1 VPQLLTSFTSA
12 GKFMLSRYLNSVIE
26 TYLALPCL
34 RAAALYDQVRWVQG
48 VLWASLLL
56 SYGAV
61 LVLLGLA
68 YTTVWKTITESPLT
82 HMCLPD
88 SVPSH
93 MYGIYLA
100 PMILDVLVIILIVI
114 KACEDPAAL
123 RSGSGTPVVRGV
135 AQVPFEVSHFTYQ
148 LFTLIRDGVLYVM
161 VCCLINWY

>member
-1 VPQLLTSFTSA
+1 MPQLLTSFTSA
-12 GKFMLSRYLNSVIE
+12 GNLPLSRYLNSTIE

-34 RAAALYDQVRWVQG
+34 RVAALYDQVKWVQG

-61 LVLLGLA
+61 LALLGLA
-68 YTTVWKTITESPLT
+68 YMTVWETIMESPLT

-100 PMILDVLVIILIVI
+100 AMILDILVIVLIVI

-123 RSGSGTPVVRGV
+123 RSGSGTPIVCGV
-135 AQVPFEVSHFTYQ
+135 A
-148 LFTLIRDGVLYVM
+148 
-161 VCCLINWY
+161 